1 MYHILHVSTKDV
13 NPARSCYN
21 TATPCYSFELIMKKE
36 LLFAMSIGLCIGLII
51 TFGMYRARVAMTTN
65 TTVNRI
71 DGTLPTPPVLGKD
84 EEKSNTDAFVVS
96 QPLDEALLSDP
107 KIQVTGQTYPNAV
120 VVILQEASEIVGQSD
135 AKGNFSIPIT
145 LDAGA
150 NTLVIRVLAENRDPL
165 SVTRTVI
172 FSTADLSAGTS
183 TKTATPSSTPKTK
196 IQE

>member
-1 MYHILHVSTKDV
+1 
-13 NPARSCYN
+13 
-21 TATPCYSFELIMKKE
+21 MKKE

-65 TTVNRI
+65 TTVNRN

-84 EEKSNTDAFVVS
+84 EEKSNTEAFVVS

-120 VVILQEASEIVGQSD
+120 VVILQEVSEIVGQSD

-145 LDAGA
+145 LNAGA
-150 NTLVIRVLAENRDPL
+150 NMLVIRVLAENRDPL

-183 TKTATPSSTPKTK
+183 TKSATPSSTPKIKT
-196 IQE
+196 QE